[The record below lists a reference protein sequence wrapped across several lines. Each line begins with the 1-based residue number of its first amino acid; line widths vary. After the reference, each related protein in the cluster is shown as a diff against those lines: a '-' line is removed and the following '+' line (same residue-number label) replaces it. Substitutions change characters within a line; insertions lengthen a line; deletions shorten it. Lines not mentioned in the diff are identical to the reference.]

1 MSEVAME
8 NSAQGPLAGLRVIEL
23 GSIVAASF
31 AARTL
36 GDLGA
41 EVIKIEAPGNLDPLR
56 EWGQGTVQGRSLWWM
71 VQSRN
76 KKLVTLDLHRG
87 EGQELFRSLC
97 ARSDVVVENFRPGT
111 LEKWGLG
118 YDSLASVNA
127 AVILARISGFGQTGP
142 YRHRPGFAAVA
153 EAMGGMR
160 YINGF
165 ADGPPLRM
173 GLSIGDTI
181 AGLYAVQGILAALH
195 ERKCSGKG
203 QEIDVALTESCLAMM
218 EGSIA
223 EYDSLGKVRGRTG
236 TRIPGVVPSNVFKTQ
251 DGKWLVIAASQ
262 ARMFERLCGLI
273 GLPELNRDE
282 RFATQE
288 ARCANQ
294 EALEAIIAEWVSR
307 HPAKKLEAILDDAA
321 IAAGPVHSVADMLAD
336 PQFKARNAF
345 VTHHDEVAGDFL
357 AQGVTPRF
365 SRTPGAVRWSGPWQ
379 AGLHNQEIY
388 GDLLGLSKS
397 EQEALRRN
405 GTI

>member
-1 MSEVAME
+1 MADSCA
-8 NSAQGPLAGLRVIEL
+8 GPLEGLRVIEL

-56 EWGQGTVQGRSLWWM
+56 EWGQGTVEGRSLWWM

-76 KKLVTLDLHRG
+76 KKLITLDLHKR
-87 EGQELFRSLC
+87 EGQDVFRSLC

-118 YDSLASVNA
+118 FEALAAVNA
-127 AVILARISGFGQTGP
+127 GLIVARISGFGQTGP
-142 YRHRPGFAAVA
+142 YRRRPGFAAVA

-160 YINGF
+160 HINGF

-181 AGLYAVQGILAALH
+181 SGLFAVQGILAALH
-195 ERKCSGKG
+195 ERKSSGKG
-203 QEIDVALTESCLAMM
+203 QQIDVALTESCLAMM
-218 EGSIA
+218 EGAIG
-223 EYDSLGKVRGRTG
+223 EYDRLGKVRGRTG

-262 ARMFERLCGLI
+262 TRMFERLCDVM
-273 GLPELNRDE
+273 GLPELCRED

-288 ARCANQ
+288 ARSANQ
-294 EALEAIIAEWVSR
+294 EALEAIISDWVSR
-307 HPAKKLEAILDDAA
+307 HSSVELDRILENAA
-321 IAAGPVHSVADMLAD
+321 IAAGPVHSVADMLDD

-345 VTHHDEVAGDFL
+345 VTHHDDVAGDFL

-365 SRTPGAVRWSGPWQ
+365 SRTPGAVRWSGPWE
-379 AGLHNQEIY
+379 AGLHNQDIY
-388 GDLLGLSKS
+388 GALLGLS
-397 EQEALRRN
+397 EDDLNVLRRDN
-405 GTI
+405 TI